1 MLLPFSSAE
10 DKTSVGGDEFME
22 KIGTG
27 WSGHIVELDPVAIA
41 AESSARQT
49 LSLIM
54 VSFSSAEEKTRVGN
68 DEFPE
73 RNEIEWSGRIVELDP
88 VAVPTKFSARWIL
101 SIMMLPLSST
111 EDKTSVGDDGLPE
124 KNGTGWSGHIVELD
138 LVAVSRGILSETD
151 PVPREVAV
159 LSAEEKT

>member
-1 MLLPFSSAE
+1 MVEPERGHVDGPFAPVVVVVESSARRIRSLIVLPFSSTE

-54 VSFSSAEEKTRVGN
+54 VSFSSAEEKTRVGD

-73 RNEIEWSGRIVELDP
+73 KNGTGWSGRIVELDP
-88 VAVPTKFSARWIL
+88 VAIAMESLPGRIL
-101 SIMMLPLSST
+101 SLMMLLLSST
-111 EDKTSVGDDGLPE
+111 E
-124 KNGTGWSGHIVELD
+124 
-138 LVAVSRGILSETD
+138 
-151 PVPREVAV
+151 
-159 LSAEEKT
+159 EKT